1 MIQLDDFVG
10 MMTGHF
16 DNKEQFDMM
25 QATGK
30 RYPYAEH
37 VNTVCNDKIKN
48 LPKDFN
54 GKFVVEESYYET
66 NGKRHAS
73 PHLFL
78 ITENKEGILLSSY
91 EIPEGEDK
99 NTFSYKTM
107 KNVDYGKLKKSEKF
121 TPALYHEKNGVW
133 EGGSTSQFSPVMIF
147 KLWERFSNSF
157 LEVSESMEINGKRTF
172 GYDDPIVYKR
182 VRAGVESK
190 YNSQGQ
196 RESGKKF

>member
-1 MIQLDDFVG
+1 MIQLDNFVN

-16 DNKEQFDMM
+16 NNKEQFDMM

-30 RYPYAEH
+30 IYLYAEH
-37 VNTVCNDKIKN
+37 INTVCNDKVKN

-78 ITENKEGILLSSY
+78 ITESENGILLSSY

-107 KNVDYGKLKKSEKF
+107 KNVDYSELKKSEKF
-121 TPALYHEKNGVW
+121 TPALYHEKDGAW
-133 EGGSTSQFSPVMIF
+133 EGGSTSRFSPVTTF
-147 KLWERFSNSF
+147 KLWEKFSDSR
-157 LEVSESMEINGKRTF
+157 LEVSESMDVNGKRTF
-172 GYDDPIVYKR
+172 GYDDPIIYKR
-182 VRAGVESK
+182 V
-190 YNSQGQ
+190 
-196 RESGKKF
+196 

>member
-1 MIQLDDFVG
+1 MMKLDNFIG

-16 DNKEQFDMM
+16 DNKEQFNMM

-30 RYPYAEH
+30 IYPYAEH
-37 VNTVCNDKIKN
+37 VNTVCNDKIN
-48 LPKDFN
+48 NIPQDFN
-54 GKFVVEESYYET
+54 GKFVVEESYYKT

-91 EIPEGEDK
+91 EIPEGKDK

-107 KNVDYGKLKKSEKF
+107 KNVDYSELKKSEKF

-133 EGGSTSQFSPVMIF
+133 EGGSTSQFSPVMTF

-157 LEVSESMEINGKRTF
+157 LEVSESIEINGKRTF

-196 RESGKKF
+196 RES